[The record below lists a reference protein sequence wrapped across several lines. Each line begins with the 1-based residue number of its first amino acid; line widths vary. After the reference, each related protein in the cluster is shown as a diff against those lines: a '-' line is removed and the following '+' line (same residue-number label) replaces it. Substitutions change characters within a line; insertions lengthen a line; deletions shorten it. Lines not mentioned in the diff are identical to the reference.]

1 MRGGETAHRIFIFG
15 LIYHGTPGECIRY
28 YSGLKLGESF
38 IGLKIMLY
46 YLHKRQFKGAIMQAV
61 KGHFLNGFFTPLEKV
76 TLPARVEAVLVYED
90 ITTEQLFKDIEINS
104 NREWLNRIKKS
115 LELSRDEDLTNF
127 PKQGTAK
134 TDFID
139 CFGTL

>member
-1 MRGGETAHRIFIFG
+1 
-15 LIYHGTPGECIRY
+15 
-28 YSGLKLGESF
+28 
-38 IGLKIMLY
+38 
-46 YLHKRQFKGAIMQAV
+46 MQAV